1 MAHVWVIT
9 ALYLCFSFHLAL
21 GSRIV
26 MDQALKRA
34 GLHWWENT
42 RFTQNVVGRICS
54 EQGGRKGHWKRE
66 GCPLTLQIFIFLSHD
81 MTRRR
86 SGGFHSNL
94 TSFIFLFF
102 SFLTTE
108 KSDFKSC
115 KVLKERVWQRENAN
129 EKNRGF

>member
-9 ALYLCFSFHLAL
+9 ALYLCFSLHLAL

-26 MDQALKRA
+26 MDQVLKRA

-42 RFTQNVVGRICS
+42 RFTQNVVDRICS
-54 EQGGRKGHWKRE
+54 EQGGRKGHSKRE
-66 GCPLTLQIFIFLSHD
+66 GCLLTLQIFIFLSHD

-86 SGGFHSNL
+86 LGGFHSNL
-94 TSFIFLFF
+94 TSFLFLFF

-115 KVLKERVWQRENAN
+115 KVLKEGVWQRQNAN